1 MTPPERQANRWLAS
15 SEEVAKALV
24 ERAALSDG
32 IVTRDLVAL
41 KLKEEGIFRR
51 LLSVDLPET
60 TTIEELETYEDEIIA
75 VWRRG
80 GELEELHRVLVRIW
94 ARAEK

>member
-1 MTPPERQANRWLAS
+1 MADVF
-15 SEEVAKALV
+15 EEVAKALV
-24 ERAALSDG
+24 ERSALPDG

-51 LLSVDLPET
+51 LLSVDLPGT
-60 TTIEELETYEDEIIA
+60 TTVEELERYEDEIIE

-80 GELEELHRVLVRIW
+80 GKLEELRIVLAAIWVR
-94 ARAEK
+94 AGN